1 MHEEELVQI
10 RLRDRQWGDAAPGEG
25 HAWTRDELARAY
37 LMAGVDRRA
46 LLRELDRVRDLWQQC
61 RANCFDPTV
70 VEREPG
76 PEALEISPDH
86 S

>member
-1 MHEEELVQI
+1 MREEELAKI
-10 RLRDRQWGDAAPGEG
+10 RIRDRRWGEVSPDG
-25 HAWTRDELARAY
+25 HAWSRDELARAY

-46 LLRELDRVRDLWQQC
+46 LLQELDRVRDLWQQC

-76 PEALEISPDH
+76 PETLEIWSDPD
-86 S
+86 